1 MANAWMSHLASF
13 RKKNRN
19 LSLRQAMEKAK
30 SSYKKIAVPKTHKK
44 KSPGKSRK
52 KSPGKSPGKSR
63 KKSGKRCRK

>member
-44 KSPGKSRK
+44 VKHHKKSPGKSRK
-52 KSPGKSPGKSR
+52 RSG
-63 KKSGKRCRK
+63 KKSGKKYRK